1 MTTVANV
8 PNLVTAVAVL
18 EDAAGLR
25 GGEDVL
31 VLGASGGLGGVFPAV
46 ARALGAR
53 SVTGVVRGPASVPA
67 ARERGF
73 DEVLTTDELAGLDQ
87 RFHVIVEPVGGA
99 ARSAALRLLRPLGR
113 MVVVGNASDTDQ
125 VLVGTND
132 LWIENAG
139 VVGLNIAGLLGA
151 EPERVGALADR
162 ALEVLADSNAV
173 LPHEVLPLADASQAH
188 RRLESRSVTR
198 RLVLAP

>member
-1 MTTVANV
+1 M
-8 PNLVTAVAVL
+8 
-18 EDAAGLR
+18 
-25 GGEDVL
+25 
-31 VLGASGGLGGVFPAV
+31 
-46 ARALGAR
+46 
-53 SVTGVVRGPASVPA
+53 
-67 ARERGF
+67 
-73 DEVLTTDELAGLDQ
+73 LTTDELAGLDQ

-162 ALEVLADSNAV
+162 ALEVLADSNPV
-173 LPHEVLPLADASQAH
+173 QPQEDMPLADASQAH